1 MASGVVMTTG
11 NAVIHLLSYPIY
23 LHFLGYEK
31 YGVWLVLATIL
42 SFSRLGNLG
51 INQAVM
57 KLIAEEHGRG
67 NIEGIQK
74 YITTATAIICVSG
87 TAVLLLIL
95 VFKSQ
100 IIAVFKLTDENIK
113 VVLWL
118 LPYIGILSIYIF
130 VVQTLNAALSGLGR
144 MDLANYAHTLGRILA
159 VTIAS
164 ILLYSGRGI
173 ESLLIGSFVSYMFIH
188 IMSFYCI
195 TRIDDFRFIRTAN
208 FDKVY
213 CKRLLRFG
221 GCVVGG
227 SFVSMLLHPFNNFVI
242 ARYIGVSTLPIYE
255 IGMRISMQIRGLIDA
270 SMRVLLPEVSRLNAT
285 PTNETYERIREINR
299 KITWFLLTGGA
310 LLYGLLFVTAEP
322 LLKLWLGQRY
332 VDALPCVTRIMLIGG
347 FLTIFG
353 TPAYY
358 TVMAIGRIRHVF
370 VGHALQSCANVLF
383 VFIIVIKSN
392 VYSIDMVAWI
402 SSLTMVL
409 GAWYMVLQKKLA
421 MRQYLC

>member
-1 MASGVVMTTG
+1 M
-11 NAVIHLLSYPIY
+11 
-23 LHFLGYEK
+23 
-31 YGVWLVLATIL
+31 
-42 SFSRLGNLG
+42 
-51 INQAVM
+51 
-57 KLIAEEHGRG
+57 
-67 NIEGIQK
+67 
-74 YITTATAIICVSG
+74 
-87 TAVLLLIL
+87 
-95 VFKSQ
+95 
-100 IIAVFKLTDENIK
+100 
-113 VVLWL
+113 
-118 LPYIGILSIYIF
+118 
-130 VVQTLNAALSGLGR
+130 
-144 MDLANYAHTLGRILA
+144 
-159 VTIAS
+159 
-164 ILLYSGRGI
+164 
-173 ESLLIGSFVSYMFIH
+173 
-188 IMSFYCI
+188 
-195 TRIDDFRFIRTAN
+195 RTAN
-208 FDKVY
+208 FDKAH

-255 IGMRISMQIRGLIDA
+255 IGIRTSMQIRGLIDA

-370 VGHALQSCANVLF
+370 VGHALQSCANILF

-392 VYSIDMVAWI
+392 VYSINMVAWI